1 MKAAFRAAP
10 ALGPTGYELTGGV
23 LRSDAGWALPLTEVE
38 AVTFVTFTAAR
49 LRQMRLD
56 LFHGGHRRSVGLG
69 LSQGTDPAQS
79 DDYRQFL
86 AFAPAVLEELER
98 GQPGMQVTLGEVG
111 RARLVM
117 FALGLVAALVGIGL
131 FVLALAT
138 GVTGARLA
146 KGGGAMAALA
156 LLGLIIA
163 WGAHPW
169 RKLPELTPRE
179 LSARFRRW
187 LADLGRA

>member
-23 LRSDAGWALPLTEVE
+23 LRSDAGWSLPLAGVE

-56 LFHGGHRRSVGLG
+56 LFHGGRRHSLGLG
-69 LSQGTDPAQS
+69 LAQNTDPAGS

-86 AFAPAVLEELER
+86 TLAAATLTALEDAR
-98 GQPGMQVTLGEVG
+98 PGLSVQLGEVG

-117 FALGLVAALVGIGL
+117 FALGLVAALGGIGL

-156 LLGLIIA
+156 LLGLGIA

-169 RKLPELTPRE
+169 RKQPRLAPRE

-187 LADLGRA
+187 LTDLDRR

>member
-10 ALGPTGYELTGGV
+10 ALGATGYELTGGV
-23 LRSDAGWALPLTEVE
+23 LRSDAGWSLPLAEVE

-56 LFHGGHRRSVGLG
+56 LFHGGRRRSVGLA
-69 LSQGTDPAQS
+69 LAQGTDPAHS
-79 DDYRQFL
+79 EDYRQFL
-86 AFAPAVLEELER
+86 TFAAATLTALEDAR
-98 GQPGMQVTLGEVG
+98 PGLPVQLGEVG

-117 FALGLVAALVGIGL
+117 FALGLVAALGGVGL
-131 FVLALAT
+131 FVLALAS
-138 GVTGARLA
+138 GVSGARLA

-156 LLGLIIA
+156 MLGLIIA

-169 RKLPELTPRE
+169 RKLPQIASRE

-187 LADLGRA
+187 LADLDRG